1 MIRKTVRALC
11 AASVALAPLV
21 LCATPAHAVS
31 SCTVNGIPAS
41 GPVISGTPGSDFIRC
56 AYVGAGDT
64 VNGLGGNDRIVVTG
78 PMAGTVDGGLGSDY
92 ISTDDG
98 VSGTIIGGD
107 GSDFIVVN
115 GTVASTG
122 VVNGAAGNDYLRTGF
137 NNGVVDGGTG
147 FDSCRVSGGNAP
159 IHCEA

>member
-1 MIRKTVRALC
+1 MIRQSVRALC

-41 GPVISGTPGSDFIRC
+41 GPVVSGTPGRDVIRC

-64 VNGLGGNDRIVVTG
+64 VSGLGGNDDIVVTG
-78 PMAGTVDGGLGSDY
+78 PMAGTVDGGPGSDR
-92 ISTDDG
+92 ISTAG
-98 VSGTIIGGD
+98 VSGTVLGAD
-107 GSDFIVVN
+107 GSDFLLVN

-122 VVNGAAGNDYLRTGF
+122 VVDGGAGNDYLRTGF
-137 NNGVVDGGTG
+137 DNGLVDGGTG
-147 FDSCRVSGGNAP
+147 LDGCHVSGGNAP
-159 IHCEA
+159 VHCEA